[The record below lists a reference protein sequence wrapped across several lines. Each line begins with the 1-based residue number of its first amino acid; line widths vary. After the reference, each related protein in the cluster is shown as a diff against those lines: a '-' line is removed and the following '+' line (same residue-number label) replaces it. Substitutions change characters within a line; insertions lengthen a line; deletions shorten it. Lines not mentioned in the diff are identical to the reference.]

1 MIRIIFIGLA
11 ILTGSCQ
18 KVENDLDKTIAFY
31 NLKKFDTSGPGFAI
45 NESTAEAGN
54 ELLIAYDDIIAYNS
68 RSHAFIIREALSREI
83 DVSATHRG
91 YYQKPF
97 ALAIGKE
104 IIYTGYFWSL
114 ISSTGCDWLVALPLG
129 QELKIFSGYPGFSPD
144 QQIPDRRNDPRLL
157 EILKKDGKLVE

>member
-1 MIRIIFIGLA
+1 MLRMIIIGLA
-11 ILTGSCQ
+11 MLAWGCQ
-18 KVENDLDKTIAFY
+18 KTENDLDQTIAFY

-45 NESTAEAGN
+45 NESTAKPGN
-54 ELLIAYDDIIAYNS
+54 ELLIAYEDIIAYNS
-68 RSHAFIIREALSREI
+68 RTHAFIIREALSREI

-114 ISSTGCDWLVALPLG
+114 ISSTSCDWLVAVPLG
-129 QELKIFSGYPGFSPD
+129 QELKIFSGYPGVSLD
-144 QQIPDRRNDPRLL
+144 QPIPDRRNDPRLL
-157 EILKKDGKLVE
+157 EILKRDGKLVE